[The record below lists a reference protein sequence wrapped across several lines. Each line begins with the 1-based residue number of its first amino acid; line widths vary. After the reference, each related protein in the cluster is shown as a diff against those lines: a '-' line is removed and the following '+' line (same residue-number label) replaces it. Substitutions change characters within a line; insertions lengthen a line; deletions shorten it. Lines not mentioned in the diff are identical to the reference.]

1 MSQSVN
7 QHLFSVCCVIS
18 VFPSQLLCSLWFFSF
33 LWLFSSE
40 LSHSQASINV
50 CEWKA
55 TLISTGSDGTFLCVD
70 ICLYR
75 SSGIGLSP
83 TWVWGP
89 GTVWVR
95 FADREQKCSLLP
107 ATIAE
112 VRWLSSE
119 CGKPQ
124 LQRFW
129 FMRCQKS
136 LNSSNCTS
144 KRRGLMGKTWVGI
157 SYSKVKPHYHRNI
170 HKSNNNTSCWNAG
183 V

>member
-7 QHLFSVCCVIS
+7 QHLFSVCCVMS

-95 FADREQKCSLLP
+95 FADREQKCSLLTCHHCWSKMTFLWMWKASVTEILIYEMP
-107 ATIAE
+107 KILKFFKLHIKKKRTNGKNMGRDKLLKSQAT
-112 VRWLSSE
+112 LSSE
-119 CGKPQ
+119 HS
-124 LQRFW
+124 
-129 FMRCQKS
+129 QK
-136 LNSSNCTS
+136 
-144 KRRGLMGKTWVGI
+144 
-157 SYSKVKPHYHRNI
+157 
-170 HKSNNNTSCWNAG
+170 
-183 V
+183 